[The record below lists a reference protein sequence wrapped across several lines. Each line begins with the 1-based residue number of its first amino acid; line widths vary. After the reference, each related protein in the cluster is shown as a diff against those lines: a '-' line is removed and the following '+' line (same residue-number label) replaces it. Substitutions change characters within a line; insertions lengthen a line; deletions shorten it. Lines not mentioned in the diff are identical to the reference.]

1 MSADSDLNTDT
12 TEDNKLV
19 RPKLEFQSLLQH
31 AGATK
36 EVFTMKEVMFYLG
49 QYIIQKQ
56 LYDQRQQHIVHCSQD
71 ALGRVLGVD
80 SFSVKEPRV
89 LFAMITKNLVAV
101 KTDSPPGF
109 TEQHSQSD
117 RGTEEADS
125 ESRSSSPERKRRRR
139 RRSRRSSGDPGP
151 SHSVEDDEDE
161 EEEEEEEE
169 GRKRRRSDSF
179 SLTFDNSLSW
189 CVIGGLGS
197 GRDRHSSQSSDAHST
212 SGRSEVSAAASES
225 DSDNFSVE
233 FEVESIDSDDYDD
246 DEASLSGED
255 QVYEVTIFEADA
267 DNSSD
272 EDTEI
277 TEADYWRCVKCEE
290 LNPPLPR
297 NCNRCW
303 ALRQDWLPEVP
314 DKISPAPSSPKA
326 LPLKPTDQSEAAGA
340 DAEENEGVD
349 VPDGKRAKTPLLL
362 SQCLSD
368 SSAPNSQDRLPP
380 SSSSTQD
387 LLPPSSSS
395 TQDLLPPSSSSTQ
408 DLLPP
413 SSSSTQD
420 LLLPPSSSSSAPNS
434 QDPLPPFSPSTQDLL
449 LLPSQPPCSS
459 PEKLW
464 TPDLLPPSLPP
475 SSSSSSIISSS
486 PKPDSQELLPS
497 SPSPL
502 PSPSSA
508 PPPPPPPVPVPELER
523 SVSAEC
529 RLPDSCLDPC
539 LICQSRP
546 KNGCIVHGRTGH
558 LMSCY
563 VCARKLKRRNKLCPV
578 CRLPIQSV
586 VLTYIS

>member
-1 MSADSDLNTDT
+1 MSADSDLNTDN

-109 TEQHSQSD
+109 TEQHNQSD

-161 EEEEEEEE
+161 EEEEEE

-212 SGRSEVSAAASES
+212 SARSEVSAAASES

-303 ALRQDWLPEVP
+303 ALRQDWLPEVSV
-314 DKISPAPSSPKA
+314 DKTSPAPSSPKA
-326 LPLKPTDQSEAAGA
+326 LPLKPTDQSEAAGS

-368 SSAPNSQDRLPP
+368 SSAPNSQD
-380 SSSSTQD
+380 

-413 SSSSTQD
+413 SASSTQD
-420 LLLPPSSSSSAPNS
+420 LLPSSSSSSAPNS
-434 QDPLPPFSPSTQDLL
+434 QDLLPPFSPSTQDLL
-449 LLPSQPPCSS
+449 LLLPSQPPPSS
-459 PEKLW
+459 SSQEKLW

-475 SSSSSSIISSS
+475 PSSSSIISSS

-508 PPPPPPPVPVPELER
+508 PPPPAPPPPPVPELER
-523 SVSAEC
+523 SVSAEW

-586 VLTYIS
+586 VLTYLS